1 MSTAQSVTVFPRE
14 EFRPVLQQMR
24 SSGKYLVVAMAAVF
38 VAVFL
43 FGQTSGLLGG
53 TSRLTTNTVVAKVNG
68 DEILASEYLRAVETR
83 AQQENQRTGHALTLD
98 ERRELEQTT
107 FDQLV
112 NDRLIGQE
120 ISRRHIGVTDDEIRA
135 AAQNQPPPEL
145 RDSPELQTNGQFD
158 PEKYRR
164 FLSSPTARN
173 GGLLQ
178 QLEAFYRNGIPRE
191 KLLDQVA
198 SSAYASDARLWQ
210 LYQDEHD
217 SAQVSY
223 VVLRPDLVADNAVS
237 VSDGEIQAYYDAHRK
252 TFDRPGRAIVS
263 LITLPRAITA
273 ADTAAARD
281 RALRLRAEVAGGTS
295 FDSVAKRESS
305 DSGSAAQGGSLGRG
319 GRGRFVPEFERA
331 AYALQPGQLS
341 EPVLTQF
348 GYHII
353 RVDEH
358 KGDTLS
364 LRHILV
370 PIIQDTASATRVD
383 RRADSLAG
391 VAASADDPRKFD
403 AAVRQFNLVP
413 RRVPVFEKQVL
424 TVAGRPVPSV
434 SAWAFNGAHVGE
446 TSELFDAPDAYYL
459 ARLDSLT
466 TGGLQPLSEVRGE
479 IRQRLLADKKLDAL
493 VPRARQLRQAA
504 VSSSLEQAA
513 ATQQLTVQ
521 RAGPFTRGMLVPGLG
536 QYTEAIGA
544 AFGVPQGAITAPV
557 VSRDGVYVIRVD
569 RRVAAD
575 KGAWQAQK
583 AAQRAQVAQALRQA
597 RVREFLADLHATAKI
612 EDHRAEVR
620 AAQRNQAAS

>member
-1 MSTAQSVTVFPRE
+1 M
-14 EFRPVLQQMR
+14 LQQMR

-68 DEILASEYLRAVETR
+68 DDILASEYLRAVEAR
-83 AQQENQRTGHALTLD
+83 AQQQSQRLGRALTLD
-98 ERRELEQTT
+98 ERREVEQAT

-112 NDRLIGQE
+112 GDRLIGQE

-178 QLEAFYRNGIPRE
+178 QLEAFYRTGIPRE

-223 VVLRPDLVADNAVS
+223 VVFRPDLVADNAVT
-237 VSDGEIQAYYDAHRK
+237 VSDAEIQAYYDAHRK
-252 TFDRPGRAIVS
+252 TFERPGRAVVS
-263 LITLPRAITA
+263 LITLPRTVTA
-273 ADTAAARD
+273 ADSAAARD
-281 RALRLRAEVAGGTS
+281 RALKLRAEVAGGTS
-295 FDSVAKRESS
+295 FDSVAKRESA
-305 DSGSAAQGGSLGRG
+305 DSGSAVQGGLLGRG

-358 KGDTLS
+358 KGDTLTV
-364 LRHILV
+364 RHILV
-370 PIIQDTASATRVD
+370 PIAQSTASADRVD
-383 RRADSLAG
+383 RAADSLASA
-391 VAASADDPRKFD
+391 AASTDDPRKFD
-403 AAVRQFNLVP
+403 AAVRRFSLTP
-413 RRVPVFEKQVL
+413 RRVTVLENQVL
-424 TVAGRPVPSV
+424 NVAGRPVPSV
-434 SAWAFNGAHVGE
+434 SAWAFGGPHPGE

-466 TGGLQPLSEVRGE
+466 TGGPQPLADVRGE
-479 IRQRLLADKKLDAL
+479 IRQRLVADKKLQAL
-493 VPRARQLRQAA
+493 MPRAAQFRQAA
-504 VSSSLEQAA
+504 VASSFEQVAA
-513 ATQQLTVQ
+513 AQQLTVQ
-521 RAGPFTRGMLVPGLG
+521 HAGPFTRGMLVPGLG
-536 QYTEAIGA
+536 QFTEAIGA
-544 AFGVPQGAITAPV
+544 AFAVPQGAITSPV
-557 VSRDGVYVIRVD
+557 ASRDGVYVLRVD

-583 AAQRAQVAQALRQA
+583 STQRAQVAQALRQA
-597 RVREFLADLHATAKI
+597 RVREFLADLRSTAKVD
-612 EDHRAEVR
+612 DHRAEVR
-620 AAQRNQAAS
+620 AAQRSQTTG